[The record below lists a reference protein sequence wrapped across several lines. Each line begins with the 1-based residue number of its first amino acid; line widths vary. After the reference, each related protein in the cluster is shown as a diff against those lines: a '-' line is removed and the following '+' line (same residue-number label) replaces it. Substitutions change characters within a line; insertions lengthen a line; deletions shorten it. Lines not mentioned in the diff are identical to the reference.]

1 MWAGGFTGPNR
12 FRTSTSQPAMN
23 PYHLLYAAGPLLVSH
38 LEIVTVTV
46 TSEQNQRS
54 SSCRSAKLAGTRV
67 RPFSDRHLDR

>member
-1 MWAGGFTGPNR
+1 
-12 FRTSTSQPAMN
+12 MN